1 MLYREQGQWKVK
13 DLDSV
18 NGIYIRRK
26 GQSRFSKKI
35 THSEILNSEDAIA
48 FGKVSFIF
56 KTY

>member
-1 MLYREQGQWKVK
+1 MIYREQGCWKIK

-18 NGIYIRRK
+18 NGIFIRRS
-26 GQSRFSKKI
+26 GQSRFSRRI
-35 THSEILNSEDAIA
+35 TGAEILNSEDAIA